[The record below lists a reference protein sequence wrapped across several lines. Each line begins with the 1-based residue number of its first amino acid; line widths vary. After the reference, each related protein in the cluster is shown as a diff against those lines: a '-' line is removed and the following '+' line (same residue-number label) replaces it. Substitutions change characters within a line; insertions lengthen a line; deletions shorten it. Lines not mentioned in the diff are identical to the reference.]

1 MAEKCGKLTQYTG
14 KGVKLIDSFIK
25 EFRPKVVEL
34 TQNRLLTDQQN
45 TGVIGY
51 SLGGLMSCHVAWTR
65 SNVFG
70 LAACQSPSFW
80 WPRING
86 TGECAF
92 DFINVTMNVS
102 KFSTDRYPQ
111 KILVDAGKY

>member
-1 MAEKCGKLTQYTG
+1 MEKCGKVTQFPG
-14 KGVKLIDSFIK
+14 KGNKLLDFVINAARPRVK
-25 EFRPKVVEL
+25 EL
-34 TQNRLLTDQQN
+34 TQNRLLTDQPN

-51 SLGGLMSCHVAWTR
+51 SLGGLMSCHAAWTR

-92 DFINVTMNVS
+92 DFINVTMKNS
-102 KFSTDRYPQ
+102 KLKTDRYPQ
-111 KILVDAGKY
+111 RILIDAGKC